1 MGVNEL
7 FNNLST
13 ERRGAQPGS
22 ARAIWTD
29 FKAALPPRWTGLT
42 DGILRLNYN
51 KFLKIIGMTYCSWD
65 VSDWD
70 KYSAVQ
76 TVVDIRKAKTF
87 LDLHGEKY
95 AKFLWVKAHKKISAY
110 TRFIQFQIPRSIKT
124 KFFLTNLPW
133 NLFNEIYIEKAD
145 EFFEKRAQK
154 VLPKSGVDVV
164 LIDGDHSYEQTLKD
178 VNNCLRYLKDDGVI
192 VMHDCSPSC
201 EISATP
207 SQDIQTATQLLRDRP
222 EWTGEWSGDTWR
234 AIVHLRST
242 RKDLHIFVL
251 NCDCGLGIIT
261 KGKPENMLEFSEEE
275 IMKLTYQDLD
285 RDRVKMLNLKD
296 QSYLAQFL

>member
-1 MGVNEL
+1 M
-7 FNNLST
+7 
-13 ERRGAQPGS
+13 A
-22 ARAIWTD
+22 
-29 FKAALPPRWTGLT
+29 
-42 DGILRLNYN
+42 
-51 KFLKIIGMTYCSWD
+51 YCSWD
-65 VSDWD
+65 LSVWD

-110 TRFIQFQIPRSIKT
+110 TRFIEFQIPRSVKN

-133 NLFNEIYIEKAD
+133 NLFNEIYSERAD

-164 LIDGDHSYEQTLKD
+164 LIDGDHNYEQTLKD

-207 SQDIQTATQLLRDRP
+207 SQDIHTATQLLQDRP

-275 IMKLTYQDLD
+275 IMKMTYQDLD
-285 RDRVKMLNLKD
+285 RDRVRMLNLKD